1 MPDEHARIACPA
13 ILGCA
18 DELVLRA
25 LEQQTKLCY
34 WRCRTPT
41 RTYVNRDDN
50 RVWNDFSA
58 RDQNAN
64 GNGGIDDNDG
74 DADADADDDSPT
86 LEELFGPG
94 AGHGVKYVVNT
105 REQQPS
111 LDEYGTPAV
120 LLLAHAD
127 KEAEPVIKEIA
138 IMPFESPLFP
148 GAREFLYIYEMRF
161 RSLMNDVEG
170 AGNLLGRCFVSS
182 SGGIGLVGSFCN
194 IVERQ
199 KLKDGKGFYIVEA
212 HSRFKI
218 RRIVSTEPYLR
229 AEVELIDDITP
240 MIGDNE
246 LCERLC
252 NVVYCELK
260 AYLRIARLQD
270 QEPEG
275 GEESLGLSQAIRDN
289 RPLFARRGGDAAI
302 VSCAETDGG
311 AKRHRAFS
319 HACANLLATDPEVM
333 QQMLQSQST
342 AYRLQGL
349 RRILIEA
356 VEELCSLMVDDGLI
370 TEDEFSD
377 ILEMSVHPDD
387 DDSDLLSP
395 GDGGGVTLAKELDA
409 ALVEELGIN
418 EDAFVDLEFRW
429 QHSAQHNGRMQP
441 TFSDTRI
448 EIPEV
453 SGGGGGGGEDV
464 WDGGADAFQ

>member
-1 MPDEHARIACPA
+1 
-13 ILGCA
+13 
-18 DELVLRA
+18 
-25 LEQQTKLCY
+25 
-34 WRCRTPT
+34 
-41 RTYVNRDDN
+41 VNRDD
-50 RVWNDFSA
+50 RVWNEFRGQDA
-58 RDQNAN
+58 NGDGNAN
-64 GNGGIDDNDG
+64 TDG
-74 DADADADDDSPT
+74 DVDDADAGDDDSPT

-105 REQQPS
+105 RDQQPS
-111 LDEYGTPAV
+111 LDEYGHGGTGTPAV
-120 LLLAHAD
+120 MLLARAD
-127 KEAEPVIKEIA
+127 KDTEPVIKDIA

-161 RSLMNDVEG
+161 RSLMNDVES

-194 IVERQ
+194 IVERK

-229 AEVELIDDITP
+229 AEVEMIDDITP

-252 NVVYCELK
+252 KDVYCELK

-270 QEPEG
+270 QDSDG
-275 GEESLGLSQAIRDN
+275 GEETLGLSQAIRDN
-289 RPLFARRGGDAAI
+289 RPLFARRGDAGI

-311 AKRHRAFS
+311 AMRHRAFS

-333 QQMLQSQST
+333 QQLLQSQST
-342 AYRLQGL
+342 CYRLQGL
-349 RRILIEA
+349 KRILIEA

-370 TEDEFSD
+370 TEDEFAD
-377 ILEMSVHPDD
+377 ILEASAHPDD

-395 GDGGGVTLAKELDA
+395 GDSEGVTLASELDA
-409 ALVEELGIN
+409 ALIEELGIN

-441 TFSDTRI
+441 KFTDPRIDT
-448 EIPEV
+448 PDAAGSG
-453 SGGGGGGGEDV
+453 SGGVGGGDV